1 MVTRAVEWKK
11 PYTWG
16 TAITVDPETKV
27 ISLNLRDENNLII
40 YDAWD
45 DEIYVD
51 LQLPDWIKPTDAFPV
66 WVTTGRVLVADWWDV
81 TGTLICAKTTSGDNI
96 KILYSDA
103 GQLFIDN
110 GSWTFKQ
117 IYLKA
122 EIDILLQGL
131 RDNILSQVVKYW
143 LNKIYDQDTV
153 VELGYW
159 EVTQHW
165 ERSWHHVTIDPEW
178 EVEVYNVNVAWDDQ
192 IKINTGIDLIN
203 SNASWDY
210 TTSINYNGI
219 TMTDRTSNTSV
230 LPFSGEEK
238 LVTLTVNSTGPTTP
252 ETGKL
257 WYYTANSV
265 LKIYDG
271 SARQTI

>member
-1 MVTRAVEWKK
+1 MVVRDVEWKK

-51 LQLPDWIKPTDAFPV
+51 LQLPDWIEPTDAFPV
-66 WVTTGRVLVADWWDV
+66 WVTTGRVLVADWWSV
-81 TGTLICAKTTSGDNI
+81 LGTLICAKTTSGDNI

-122 EIDILLQGL
+122 EVDALLLGL
-131 RDNILSQVVKYW
+131 RQSLETQINAVSNRVTSLENTQTPGFAIIEYDSTEDKFILNSNYAPLKDGTVCLVITGNSYSG
-143 LNKIYDQDTV
+143 LFPSSIYDENFDLLLTV
-153 VELGYW
+153 
-159 EVTQHW
+159 
-165 ERSWHHVTIDPEW
+165 
-178 EVEVYNVNVAWDDQ
+178 
-192 IKINTGIDLIN
+192 
-203 SNASWDY
+203 
-210 TTSINYNGI
+210 
-219 TMTDRTSNTSV
+219 SNTI
-230 LPFSGEEK
+230 PGGAYFDGE
-238 LVTLTVNSTGPTTP
+238 VMTGMLKYNATDEERVFFPWLWA
-252 ETGKL
+252 TGVPPK
-257 WYYTANSV
+257 
-265 LKIYDG
+265 
-271 SARQTI
+271 